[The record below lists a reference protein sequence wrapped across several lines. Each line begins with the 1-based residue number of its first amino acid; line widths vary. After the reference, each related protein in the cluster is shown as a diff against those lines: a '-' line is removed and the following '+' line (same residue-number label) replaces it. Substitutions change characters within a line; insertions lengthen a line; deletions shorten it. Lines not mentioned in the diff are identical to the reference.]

1 MESCG
6 TRYDILS
13 SNGREIDSKSIFDAR
28 QTDREVGAKLE
39 RNILGLVERGI
50 TPSVMDV
57 RYVKLCR
64 YENQEEDLKAA
75 YSDIFDS
82 NDENYE

>member
-1 MESCG
+1 MDVRNFTS
-6 TRYDILS
+6 TNDIFEKRQT
-13 SNGREIDSKSIFDAR
+13 NREIG
-28 QTDREVGAKLE
+28 EKLE

-75 YSDIFDS
+75 YSDIFDM

>member
-1 MESCG
+1 MEGYG
-6 TRYDILS
+6 TRYDEVFGKRQT
-13 SNGREIDSKSIFDAR
+13 NREIG
-28 QTDREVGAKLE
+28 EKLE

-75 YSDIFDS
+75 YSDIFDM

>member
-1 MESCG
+1 MADYG
-6 TRYDILS
+6 TRSDEVFGKRQT
-13 SNGREIDSKSIFDAR
+13 NREIG
-28 QTDREVGAKLE
+28 EKLE

-75 YSDIFDS
+75 YSDIFDGL
-82 NDENYE
+82 NEDECYE

>member
-1 MESCG
+1 M
-6 TRYDILS
+6 DV
-13 SNGREIDSKSIFDAR
+13 NHIFEKR
-28 QTDREVGAKLE
+28 QTNREVGAKLE

-75 YSDIFDS
+75 YSDIFDM

>member
-1 MESCG
+1 MV
-6 TRYDILS
+6 YDMS
-13 SNGREIDSKSIFDAR
+13 DIFEVR
-28 QTDREVGAKLE
+28 LTNREVGAKLE

-75 YSDIFDS
+75 YSDIFDM

>member
-1 MESCG
+1 MENYG
-6 TRYDILS
+6 LRNDIF
-13 SNGREIDSKSIFDAR
+13 EKR
-28 QTDREVGAKLE
+28 QTDREVGAKLK

-64 YENQEEDLKAA
+64 YENQEEDLRAA
-75 YSDIFDS
+75 YSDIFDM

>member
-1 MESCG
+1 MADYG
-6 TRYDILS
+6 TVNDVFAKRL
-13 SNGREIDSKSIFDAR
+13 
-28 QTDREVGAKLE
+28 TDREVGAKLE

-64 YENQEEDLKAA
+64 YENTEEDLKAA
-75 YSDIFDS
+75 YSDIFDM

>member
-1 MESCG
+1 MEKYG
-6 TRYDILS
+6 LQND
-13 SNGREIDSKSIFDAR
+13 DVFAKR

-75 YSDIFDS
+75 YSDIFDM